1 MKMVE
6 RVARAL
12 CTQHYEKRFA
22 PIKGN
27 PHAPHIMMN
36 VEGNWHLFVDPARVA
51 IEAMKEPTGHMT
63 AEAWGRI
70 NDVRQPD
77 DPPPLVGCRD
87 IYVAMIQA
95 ALEEGE

>member
-1 MKMVE
+1 MTMVE

-36 VEGNWHLFVDPARVA
+36 VEGNWHVFLESARAA
-51 IEAMKEPTGHMT
+51 IEAMKEPENRMFK
-63 AEAWGRI
+63 AMFE
-70 NDVRQPD
+70 
-77 DPPPLVGCRD
+77 
-87 IYVAMIQA
+87 AMIDGPYDGTQAPWLGAGWQAAVEA
-95 ALEEGE
+95 ALEEEQ

>member
-1 MKMVE
+1 MTMVE

-36 VEGNWHLFVDPARVA
+36 VEGNWHLFVDPARAA
-51 IEAMKEPTGHMT
+51 IEAMKEPEGKMVD
-63 AEAWGRI
+63 EGEGC
-70 NDVRQPD
+70 
-77 DPPPLVGCRD
+77 LVGTDAPRFVAGS
-87 IYVAMIQA
+87 IYRAMIQA

>member
-1 MKMVE
+1 MTMVE

-36 VEGNWHLFVDPARVA
+36 VEGNWHLFVDPARAA
-51 IEAMKEPTGHMT
+51 IEAMKEPTERMLDAHWEQTGESILMRPRVHLRAQRMF
-63 AEAWGRI
+63 E
-70 NDVRQPD
+70 
-77 DPPPLVGCRD
+77 
-87 IYVAMIQA
+87 AMIQA